1 MTKSEI
7 YQKISQLE
15 RDIADAERRK
25 AEAEKNIRQL
35 NALNASCNDYQAEFE
50 SAQITRKFRM
60 EDFNQI
66 VGQVKLV
73 GAYGGVLED
82 MLNGYDYIG
91 AYGGMDTAKSEISR
105 EIEKQR
111 QVICECD
118 EQIAGFNSSI
128 GYWQQELVRADKE
141 ARDALYRINYRR

>member
-7 YQKISQLE
+7 NQKISQLKE
-15 RDIADAERRK
+15 TIADAEERK
-25 AEAEKNIRQL
+25 LEAEKNIRQL
-35 NALNASCNDYQAEFE
+35 SALNASCSDYQIEFE
-50 SAQITRKFRM
+50 SARTVRKFRL
-60 EDFNQI
+60 EDFDQI
-66 VGQVKLV
+66 TGQARLV
-73 GAYGGVLED
+73 GAYDGVLGD
-82 MLNGYDYIG
+82 LLNGYDYIG